1 MAANRQ
7 GLTPDQHAARERNI
21 GGSDVAALLGLSK
34 WKTPVDLWMEKT
46 GRREQEDIS
55 GNPAVQAGIR
65 MEGAIL
71 DWFADETGKRVLR
84 PKENDGPWQHPE
96 HPRLVGHADGLCV
109 DEKAGV
115 EIKTASAWV
124 QQDWGVYDYGSQDYG
139 DGVPLA
145 YTCQCLHYMSVYDL
159 PRWYVAVLIGGN
171 DFRVFVLERD
181 ADFEKELLR
190 RELEF
195 LAHVDSDVPPEPT
208 SVADV
213 VSLHPMANVEQVMA
227 GEDIE
232 PWLNKAAEA
241 DQHQKGWKK
250 QLDEAKTRIADYMG
264 DAGKLVDSSGA
275 TLANFR
281 EQQSRRIDTTRLKK
295 ERPDIYDEYAKV
307 STTRPM
313 RLYV

>member
-7 GLTPDQHAARERNI
+7 GLTENQHAARARNI

-46 GRREQEDIS
+46 GRKPAEDIS

-65 MEGAIL
+65 MEGAVL
-71 DWFADETGKRVLR
+71 EWFADETGIPVLR
-84 PKENDGPWQHPE
+84 PADDEPPKQHPE
-96 HPRLVGHADGLCV
+96 HPRLVGHADGLCS
-109 DEKAGV
+109 EEPAGV
-115 EIKTASAWV
+115 EVKTASAWV
-124 QQDWGVYDYGSQDYG
+124 QQDWGAYDYGSQEYG

-145 YTCQCLHYMSVYDL
+145 YVCQCLHYMSIFDL
-159 PRWYVAVLIGGN
+159 PRWYVAALIGGN
-171 DFRVFVLERD
+171 DFRVYALDRD
-181 ADFEKELLR
+181 REFEQEVVR
-190 RELEF
+190 RSLEF

-208 SVADV
+208 TIGDV
-213 VSLHPMANVEQVMA
+213 VTLHPMATVEEVMA

-232 PWLNKAAEA
+232 PWLAKAAEA
-241 DQHQKGWKK
+241 DQNSKGWKK

-264 DAGKLVDSSGA
+264 EAGKLVDSSGH

-295 ERPDIYDEYAKV
+295 ERPEIYAEYAKV

-313 RLYV
+313 RLNF